1 MSVKKYEA
9 LETFITILT
18 IFAWVGLV
26 ATVISSVIM
35 FNLQMMGSGA
45 VAVAI
50 LVMGILITIASLAYA
65 QLLALAID
73 LESNTQDSIEEL
85 KKLTKIMTI
94 AFEEKL
100 ANKENL
106 LEKEKLETLAKPKV
120 ERVKNATCPNC
131 ESQVNNMDEECWKCK
146 ASFGELSTWRPQPL

>member
-1 MSVKKYEA
+1 
-9 LETFITILT
+9 
-18 IFAWVGLV
+18 
-26 ATVISSVIM
+26 
-35 FNLQMMGSGA
+35 
-45 VAVAI
+45 
-50 LVMGILITIASLAYA
+50 
-65 QLLALAID
+65 
-73 LESNTQDSIEEL
+73 
-85 KKLTKIMTI
+85 MTI

-131 ESQVNNMDEECWKCK
+131 ESQVNNMDEECWNCK